1 MSEWNDNLIIDEFHA
16 SKQSTLDAYEE
27 EAKFQYVKKKDADT
41 EMSHIVLNIIQNIH
55 ITVERVYVRIEDP
68 YPFAL
73 GILIPSITV
82 STSDSNYRTDSNDLK
97 NDRPEIA
104 FKVARIDGLS
114 IFMERDQGEV
124 NIDDIIGVTTE
135 PNMPMEVKEKK
146 IYQHVRDIFAASA
159 AKQMARQRRVQDFDQ
174 NDFILK
180 KLDVDVRL

>member
-1 MSEWNDNLIIDEFHA
+1 
-16 SKQSTLDAYEE
+16 
-27 EAKFQYVKKKDADT
+27 VKKKDEDT

-55 ITVERVYVRIEDP
+55 INIERVYVRIEDP

-82 STSDSNYRTDSNDLK
+82 STSDSHYKTEGILK

-114 IFMERDQGEV
+114 IFMERDLGEV
-124 NIDDIIGVTTE
+124 NIDDLIGVTMN
-135 PNMPMEVKEKK
+135 PDMPMNIKEKK

-159 AKQMARQRRVQDFDQ
+159 AKQMVNQR
-174 NDFILK
+174 K
-180 KLDVDVRL
+180 A

>member
-1 MSEWNDNLIIDEFHA
+1 M
-16 SKQSTLDAYEE
+16 
-27 EAKFQYVKKKDADT
+27 KKKDADT

-55 ITVERVYVRIEDP
+55 INIERVYVRIEDP

-82 STSDSNYRTDSNDLK
+82 STTDSHYKTDGNLK

-114 IFMERDQGEV
+114 IFMERDLGEV
-124 NIDDIIGVTTE
+124 NIDDVIGVTKD
-135 PNMPMEVKEKK
+135 PDMPRNIKEKK

-159 AKQMARQRRVQDFDQ
+159 AKQMQR
-174 NDFILK
+174 
-180 KLDVDVRL
+180 

>member
-27 EAKFQYVKKKDADT
+27 DAKFKYVKHKDADT
-41 EMSHIVLNIIQNIH
+41 EMSNIILNIIQNIH

-82 STSDSNYRTDSNDLK
+82 RTADSTYNTDAKASK
-97 NDRPEIA
+97 DRPEIA

-114 IFMERDQGEV
+114 IFMERDKGEV
-124 NIDDIIGVTTE
+124 NIDDIIGVTTD
-135 PNMPMEVKEKK
+135 PQMSMEIKEKR
-146 IYQHVRDIFAASA
+146 IYQHVKDIFAASSS
-159 AKQMARQRRVQDFDQ
+159 
-174 NDFILK
+174 
-180 KLDVDVRL
+180 KL